1 MRRKVLVV
9 DDEPDI
15 LEVLKDRLEGY
26 GFIVVTAKTGREA
39 LQRFSAESFDGIF
52 MDIKMPEM
60 NGMEALQEIRKTNR
74 SIPII
79 VITASSTKET
89 AIAALT
95 QGANDYVL
103 KPFEWDELRAKI
115 ERIYGIALPPS

>member
-1 MRRKVLVV
+1 VV

-15 LEVLKDRLEGY
+15 LEVLKDRLEAY
-26 GFIVVTAKTGREA
+26 GFVVVTANTGREA
-39 LQRFSAESFDGIF
+39 LQRLSGEAFDGMF

-79 VITASSTKET
+79 MITTSTTKEAAITALAK
-89 AIAALT
+89 
-95 QGANDYVL
+95 GANDYLL
-103 KPFEWDELRAKI
+103 KPFEWEELRAKI

>member
-15 LEVLKDRLEGY
+15 LEVLKDRLEAY
-26 GFIVVTAKTGREA
+26 GFVVVTANTGREA
-39 LQRFSAESFDGIF
+39 LQRLSGEAFDGMF

-79 VITASSTKET
+79 MITTSTTKEAAITALAK
-89 AIAALT
+89 
-95 QGANDYVL
+95 GANDYLL
-103 KPFEWDELRAKI
+103 KPFEWEELRAKI